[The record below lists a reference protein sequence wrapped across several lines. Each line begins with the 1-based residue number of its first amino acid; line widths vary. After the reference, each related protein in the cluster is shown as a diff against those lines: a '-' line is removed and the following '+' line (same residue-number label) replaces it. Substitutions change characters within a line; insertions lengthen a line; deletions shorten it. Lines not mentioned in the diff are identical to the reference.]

1 MNGGTP
7 RPHGRMRIAFMG
19 TPIFA
24 ARALDAI
31 LFAGFD
37 VAAVYTRAPQPSGRG
52 MTLTP
57 TAVGALASERG
68 LPVFTPRSLKNTA
81 AQLAFAALNLDA
93 VAVVAYGLILP
104 APILCAPRLGCYN
117 LHASLLPRWRGAAPI
132 QRAIMAGDAET
143 GVDVMRMEEGLDT
156 GPILMRARTPIAAS
170 DTAQSLHDRLSAL
183 GAPLLVEAL
192 SAVERGDATQ
202 TPQPAEGVLYAEKIS
217 SREARIDWTEPGALI
232 DRRIRALSPFPGAW
246 FEMDGPRGRER
257 VKALMSRN
265 APGAGAPGALLS
277 ADGALIV
284 ACGDGAV
291 ELLRVQ
297 RAGRSAQ
304 NADEFLRGFAPSG
317 ASFY

>member
-7 RPHGRMRIAFMG
+7 RPHERMRIAFMG

-217 SREARIDWTEPGALI
+217 SREARIDWTEPGAMI

-277 ADGALIV
+277 ADGVLIV